1 MKLESEPPAPTRRA
15 ALYCRVSTFD
25 QNRGEFDSL
34 EDQEGQLRRA
44 AEAEGR
50 EVFGVHKE
58 VASSTTAEREQLQ
71 QILSEM
77 AGFDAIFVTKLD
89 RLSRSMHDWCVI
101 DDRMDQ
107 RDVAAVCTTQELD
120 TSTTMGRFFRD
131 MLMLIAQFER
141 EMTAERIYE
150 KMAEQARRG
159 RWEGGHRTLGYDVAD
174 NSRPRSA
181 DDGNQCRDDGRGLGL
196 VDSRV
201 VEQEDAGRATYSR
214 TASTPLAALVVA
226 TNPTTIT
233 APASSPLS

>member
-1 MKLESEPPAPTRRA
+1 MKLESEPPAAARWT

-25 QNRGEFDSL
+25 QNRGDFDSL

-44 AEAEGR
+44 AEAAGY
-50 EVFGVHKE
+50 EVFGMYKE
-58 VASSTTAEREQLQ
+58 VASSATAEREQLQ
-71 QILSEM
+71 RMRSEM
-77 AGFDAIFVTKLD
+77 ASFDAIFVTKLD

-107 RDVAAVCTTQELD
+107 HDVALVCTTQKID

-131 MLMLIAQFER
+131 LLMLFAQFER
-141 EMTAERIYE
+141 EMIAERTYE

-159 RWEGGHRTLGYDVAD
+159 RWEGGHRILGYDMAD

-181 DDGNQCRDDGRGLGL
+181 DDGNQCRDDGRGVGL

-201 VEQEDAGRATYSR
+201 VEHEAADRAT
-214 TASTPLAALVVA
+214 
-226 TNPTTIT
+226 
-233 APASSPLS
+233 